1 MRILDQCMDAGS
13 HARVG
18 MKIDHCSILVVNM
31 PRGHGSEH
39 TAAWGAFLA
48 VA

>member
-1 MRILDQCMDAGS
+1 MRILDQRMNAGS
-13 HARVG
+13 RARVG

-31 PRGHGSEH
+31 PKGRGSEH